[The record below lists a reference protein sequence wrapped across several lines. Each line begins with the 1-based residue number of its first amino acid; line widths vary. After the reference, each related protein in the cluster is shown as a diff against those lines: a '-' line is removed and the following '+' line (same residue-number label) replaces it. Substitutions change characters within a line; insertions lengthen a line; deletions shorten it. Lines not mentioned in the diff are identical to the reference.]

1 MGAQSQCTVRR
12 PGTGRTSD
20 DTHLLAIGVL
30 AGVLT
35 ELAGVL
41 AIPLIAL
48 VFFPILRRFSEE
60 LALCYIGLRVLEAA
74 ALLILDANLWSMVS
88 LSEAFHTGAAP
99 AAQLTTQLRTLEAVN
114 GAAFLISVAV
124 VFPIGSCLLNAV
136 LWRSRLVP
144 RFLSGRGVLG
154 AALLFMGS
162 LSSFFGLLASLP
174 AGLLEGV
181 LTAPIAIQEMVL
193 AIWLIVKG
201 VDESAVP
208 ATSG

>member
-1 MGAQSQCTVRR
+1 MAKVRR
-12 PGTGRTSD
+12 TAAGVGVLFIVATGCYLMGQVL
-20 DTHLLAIGVL
+20 HGPLLGSGDALELAFPHRGRVL

-60 LALCYIGLRVLEAA
+60 LALCYIGLRMLEAA
-74 ALLILDANLWSMVS
+74 ALLIIDANLWSMVS

-99 AAQLTTQLRTLEAVN
+99 AAQLTTQLRTLEAMN

-144 RFLSGRGVLG
+144 RFLSGWGVLG

-181 LTAPIAIQEMVL
+181 LTAP
-193 AIWLIVKG
+193 
-201 VDESAVP
+201 
-208 ATSG
+208 